1 MNPQDA
7 PGADEPL
14 DQMPGILI
22 PPRPNLGPE
31 PLEKPSHVNA
41 WPVAAAVTFVVIVLC
56 LVLRRRARRIANMT
70 SVQPAVADAPADA
83 LHALADSIRAQLVL
97 RFGDPWRARTTEQ
110 IAESPAIAEALGPES
125 FHKLVAFLQAVDVVK
140 YSGQEHGDSDAIR
153 AEWSDWAAHF
163 VADAAGARS
172 ATTGK

>member
-7 PGADEPL
+7 PGTAEPL

-31 PLEKPSHVNA
+31 PFEKSSRVDA
-41 WPVAAAVTFVVIVLC
+41 WPVAAAVAFVGIVLW
-56 LVLRRRARRIANMT
+56 LVLRRRARRIAGMT
-70 SVQPAVADAPADA
+70 TAQPASGDTPADA
-83 LHALADSIRAQLVL
+83 LHALADSVRAQLVL

-110 IAESPAIAEALGPES
+110 IAESAAVAEALGPES
-125 FHKLVAFLQAVDVVK
+125 FHKLIEFLQAVDVVK

-163 VADAAGARS
+163 VTEAAGARS
-172 ATTGK
+172 AITGK